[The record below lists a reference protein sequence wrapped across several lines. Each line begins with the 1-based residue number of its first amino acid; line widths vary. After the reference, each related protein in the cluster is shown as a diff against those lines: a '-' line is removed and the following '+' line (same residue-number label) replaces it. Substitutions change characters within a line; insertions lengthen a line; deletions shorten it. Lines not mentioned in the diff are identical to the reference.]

1 MLRHAKPNLAVF
13 GCEILCNA
21 CFLGFSFERHDYQYD
36 FIKPRRA
43 RSCINAEQN
52 FSVYGTAGHGTA
64 RCGSTYKT
72 TLRRAIEGDYHL
84 WQPELSL

>member
-1 MLRHAKPNLAVF
+1 MLCHAKPNLAVF

-21 CFLGFSFERHDYQYD
+21 CLLGFSFERHDYQYD

-52 FSVYGTAGHGTA
+52 LSVYSTAGHSRAGQGMA
-64 RCGSTYKT
+64 RHGKV
-72 TLRRAIEGDYHL
+72 RFDI
-84 WQPELSL
+84 

>member
-1 MLRHAKPNLAVF
+1 MLCHAKPNLAVF

-21 CFLGFSFERHDYQYD
+21 CLLGFSFERHDYQYD

-52 FSVYGTAGHGTA
+52 FSVYGTAQQGTA
-64 RCGSTYKT
+64 RQGAVRHIK
-72 TLRRAIEGDYHL
+72 
-84 WQPELSL
+84 QPLDVQ